1 MESGHLGFKS
11 QLAFLLGCVSTSQSF
26 DPVGPPSTSLLERDG
41 ANYLR
46 MVLLIPSV
54 PDSGGPETW
63 PFESHFFTSFPCGRP
78 QTMALGLPGDQ
89 MSYDQMLPNWT
100 VK

>member
-11 QLAFLLGCVSTSQSF
+11 QLGFLLGCVSTSQSF

-46 MVLLIPSV
+46 MVLLLQCLTLVDQRPALLSHIFSLPS
-54 PDSGGPETW
+54 
-63 PFESHFFTSFPCGRP
+63 P
-78 QTMALGLPGDQ
+78 QQASDHSLGTPR
-89 MSYDQMLPNWT
+89 
-100 VK
+100 